1 MAASGAV
8 ILLVGA
14 FAIAFAH
21 AGWMPLVSP
30 FVGLVASSI
39 GVLGLTSHHTQ
50 QRQQDMES
58 VVSDRE
64 QAIAELYSARLRS
77 SL

>member
-1 MAASGAV
+1 LGAASGAA

-21 AGWMPLVSP
+21 TGWIPIVNP

-39 GVLGLTSHHTQ
+39 GVSK
-50 QRQQDMES
+50 
-58 VVSDRE
+58 
-64 QAIAELYSARLRS
+64 
-77 SL
+77 